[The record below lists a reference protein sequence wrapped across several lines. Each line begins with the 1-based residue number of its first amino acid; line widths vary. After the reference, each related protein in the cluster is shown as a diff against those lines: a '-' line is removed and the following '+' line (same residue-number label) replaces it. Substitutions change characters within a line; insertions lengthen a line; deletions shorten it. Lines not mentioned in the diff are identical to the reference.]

1 MNDDSSMS
9 DKPDP
14 DRLTAWRML
23 LEAHASLTEAL
34 ETELQADCGIPLA
47 WYDVLVQLSE
57 AEAGRLR
64 MQDLARSVLL
74 SKSGLTRLVDRMEQA
89 GLVQREPSQT
99 DRRSTWATLTPPGR
113 ATLRR
118 AAPGHLAGI
127 QRHFAAYLSDEE
139 VRVIREAL
147 GRILAAIPRRSGN
160 K

>member
-1 MNDDSSMS
+1 MP

-14 DRLTAWRML
+14 DRLAAWRML
-23 LEAHASLTEAL
+23 LEAHATLTEVL
-34 ETELQADCGIPLA
+34 EAELLADSQLPLA

-57 AEAGRLR
+57 AEDDRLR

-99 DRRSTWATLTPPGR
+99 DRRSTWATLTPTGR

-127 QRHFAAYLSDEE
+127 QRHFAAHLTDEE
-139 VRVIREAL
+139 ARVITEAL
-147 GRILAAIPRRSGN
+147 GRILEAGPRRSGN
-160 K
+160 QKG